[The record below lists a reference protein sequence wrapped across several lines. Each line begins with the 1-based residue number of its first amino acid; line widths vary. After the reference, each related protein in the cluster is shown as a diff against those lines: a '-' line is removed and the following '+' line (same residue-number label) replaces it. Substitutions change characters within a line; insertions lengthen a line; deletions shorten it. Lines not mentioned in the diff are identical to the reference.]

1 MILLE
6 AILIRML
13 ISADKPM
20 TEVEWLTAYTIETDE
35 FRDMDFGGIG
45 LDQAYLLSS
54 QWETD
59 IYSILAASLIREAVS
74 EKSRMTD
81 LMRMRNQR
89 ICHIRNTDI

>member
-1 MILLE
+1 
-6 AILIRML
+6 ML

-20 TEVEWLTAYTIETDE
+20 TEVEWLTAYTIETEE

-74 EKSRMTD
+74 EKKQDDRSDENEKLAD
-81 LMRMRNQR
+81 LSYEEYR
-89 ICHIRNTDI
+89 H